1 MLKSNIGD
9 HGMESVIECLNNG
22 SLDDVGASA
31 RLNGKRVQNVPA
43 PPASGLP

>member
-9 HGMESVIECLNNG
+9 HAVESVIECLNDG

-31 RLNGKRVQNVPA
+31 RPNGKRVQNVPA
-43 PPASGLP
+43 PPASELP